1 MLVMILNTAQILG
14 AALYSLAVTHY
25 VVMISRLVSGL
36 GKSITIV
43 YLTDICRSTSIAERT
58 PVLLVFNI
66 AFQIG

>member
-1 MLVMILNTAQILG
+1 
-14 AALYSLAVTHY
+14 
-25 VVMISRLVSGL
+25 MISRLVSGL

-66 AFQIG
+66 AFQIGIGHDMKTGQDMYCILLQE